1 MDEHRRPET
10 GSWREQLLLTLTHW
24 GAILGGVIAIGVTIR
39 ALAFDF
45 VDVSHPAFAAMF
57 VGYGAIVALRLLPG
71 LPYHVRAVTLS
82 AACFIAA
89 GGAILLRGLAPAP
102 VLLVGLGVLIAA
114 LFLGRAG
121 MLGGLLLAGAI
132 VAIVGRP
139 EPAEA
144 FNPWS
149 NAIDVVCVAGVLTV
163 LVQFVVSRLERS
175 LEHSSQALERL
186 QAEQALREHAQDQ
199 LTRAQATLQ
208 QTQKLDAVG
217 RLAGGVAHDFN
228 NTLQVV
234 LGWTELLRSETH
246 PQQIQDGI
254 EQIRASAERSRGL
267 TRQLLA
273 FSRPE
278 LNQPTRVELHTFLPA
293 LVKSYRRLLPDDIS
307 IIARTVEGLA
317 ILMDEGH
324 LSQVLLNIVLN
335 ARDAMPAGGTIA
347 VIAKFIPRA
356 ELPSMADRFDNGAVE
371 IEVTDTGT
379 GMDEET
385 RSRVFEPFFTTKGK
399 RGTGLGL
406 ATAYGVVQL
415 ARGVVDIHSERGK
428 GTSVR
433 LFFPPL
439 RGSADAQP
447 AGRPPSLP
455 SVEQAV
461 LLAEDDSGRAYD
473 TCPCAQTGRP
483 SRRRGER
490 CRSRA
495 GRRERAGRGI
505 RRPGHRRHHAGRQHA
520 PIDRRLPDGTPGRAR
535 RCLFRLHRRRALDT
549 RPRRADVRV
558 RSEAVLTVGARG
570 EAGLRQCSVAQSHR
584 AGRSVMVRLRPDTR
598 NVTHP
603 PEGGRSVQE

>member
-1 MDEHRRPET
+1 MDERRRPET
-10 GSWREQLLLTLTHW
+10 GQWREQLLLTLTHW
-24 GAILGGVIAIGVTIR
+24 GALFGGVIAIGVTIR

-71 LPYHVRAVTLS
+71 LPYRVRAVTLS

-89 GGAILLRGLAPAP
+89 GCAVLLRGLAPAP
-102 VLLVGLGVLIAA
+102 VLLVGLGVVIAA

-121 MLGGLLLAGAI
+121 MLGGLLLAAAT
-132 VAIVGRP
+132 VAIIGRP

-144 FNPWS
+144 FSPWS
-149 NAIDVVCVAGVLTV
+149 SAIDLVCVAGVLTV

-175 LEHSSQALERL
+175 LAHTSQALARL
-186 QAEQALREHAQDQ
+186 QTEQALREHAQDQ
-199 LTRAQATLQ
+199 LTQAQATLQ

-254 EQIRASAERSRGL
+254 EQIRSAAERSRGL
-267 TRQLLA
+267 TRQLLT

-278 LNQPTRVELHTFLPA
+278 LSQPTRVELHAFLPA

-347 VIAKFIPRA
+347 VMAKFIPRA
-356 ELPSMADRFDNGAVE
+356 ELPSTADGFDNGAVE
-371 IEVTDTGT
+371 IEIIDTGT

-415 ARGVVDIHSERGK
+415 ARGVIDIHSERGK

-433 LFFPPL
+433 LFFPAL
-439 RGSADAQP
+439 TGSADAP
-447 AGRPPSLP
+447 PSGRPASLP
-455 SVEQAV
+455 SVKQAV
-461 LLAEDDSGRAYD
+461 LLAEDDSAVRTTLARALRQAGHRVVEVSDVEAGRVVVRERGAEFD
-473 TCPCAQTGRP
+473 VLVTDGIMPGGSTRQLIDDFLMARP
-483 SRRRGER
+483 NARVIICSGYIEDELSIRDLGER
-490 CRSRA
+490 TFEFVQKPFSPSELVARLGSATQSRK
-495 GRRERAGRGI
+495 
-505 RRPGHRRHHAGRQHA
+505 
-520 PIDRRLPDGTPGRAR
+520 
-535 RCLFRLHRRRALDT
+535 
-549 RPRRADVRV
+549 V
-558 RSEAVLTVGARG
+558 TVPANR
-570 EAGLRQCSVAQSHR
+570 
-584 AGRSVMVRLRPDTR
+584 
-598 NVTHP
+598 
-603 PEGGRSVQE
+603 

>member
-10 GSWREQLLLTLTHW
+10 GSWREQLMLTLTHW
-24 GAILGGVIAIGVTIR
+24 GAIFGGVIAIGVTIR

-89 GGAILLRGLAPAP
+89 GGAVLLRGLAPAP

-139 EPAEA
+139 EPPEA

-186 QAEQALREHAQDQ
+186 QSEQALREHAQDQ

-254 EQIRASAERSRGL
+254 EQIRAAAERSRGL

-278 LNQPTRVELHTFLPA
+278 LNQPTRVELHAFLPA

-307 IIARTVEGLA
+307 IVARTVEGLA

-347 VIAKFIPRA
+347 VIGEVHPARRTAVDCRRIRQRGRR
-356 ELPSMADRFDNGAVE
+356 DRSDRHGNGH
-371 IEVTDTGT
+371 GR
-379 GMDEET
+379 GDEEPCVRAVLHDQGQAWNWSWALDRLWR
-385 RSRVFEPFFTTKGK
+385 RSARPRSHRHPQRARQGHVGETVLPAAD
-399 RGTGLGL
+399 GLGGRPTRR
-406 ATAYGVVQL
+406 ATTVTTF
-415 ARGVVDIHSERGK
+415 RG
-428 GTSVR
+428 
-433 LFFPPL
+433 
-439 RGSADAQP
+439 
-447 AGRPPSLP
+447 AGR
-455 SVEQAV
+455 A
-461 LLAEDDSGRAYD
+461 
-473 TCPCAQTGRP
+473 
-483 SRRRGER
+483 
-490 CRSRA
+490 A
-495 GRRERAGRGI
+495 G
-505 RRPGHRRHHAGRQHA
+505 
-520 PIDRRLPDGTPGRAR
+520 
-535 RCLFRLHRRRALDT
+535 
-549 RPRRADVRV
+549 
-558 RSEAVLTVGARG
+558 
-570 EAGLRQCSVAQSHR
+570 
-584 AGRSVMVRLRPDTR
+584 
-598 NVTHP
+598 
-603 PEGGRSVQE
+603 